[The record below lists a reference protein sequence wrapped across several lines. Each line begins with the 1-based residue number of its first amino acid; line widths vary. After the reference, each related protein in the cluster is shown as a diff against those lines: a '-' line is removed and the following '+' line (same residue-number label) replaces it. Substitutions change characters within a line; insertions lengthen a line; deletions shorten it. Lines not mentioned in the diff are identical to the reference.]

1 MHKWFSDIQTL
12 PSISA
17 EMINMLENN
26 IHLRA
31 HMLIMSICALGC
43 GWSIFQSSHDIV
55 VVRPHRQRIERITS
69 LAGSQQ
75 GGPWPSQPACYQV
88 NPINQS
94 ALKVGKRQDERV
106 CKNNFL
112 LGEKMLFFQ
121 VGEECIFENSS
132 INQSELKLGKGPDE
146 RQWFLPQVV
155 FQIPFA

>member
-12 PSISA
+12 PSKPA
-17 EMINMLENN
+17 DMINMLENN
-26 IHLRA
+26 IYFRA

-43 GWSIFQSSHDIV
+43 GWYIFQSSHDIV

-106 CKNNFL
+106 CRNNFFG
-112 LGEKMLFFQ
+112 GEKVLFCQ
-121 VGEECIFENSS
+121 VGECIFENSS
-132 INQSELKLGKGPDE
+132 INQSELKLGKGQDE